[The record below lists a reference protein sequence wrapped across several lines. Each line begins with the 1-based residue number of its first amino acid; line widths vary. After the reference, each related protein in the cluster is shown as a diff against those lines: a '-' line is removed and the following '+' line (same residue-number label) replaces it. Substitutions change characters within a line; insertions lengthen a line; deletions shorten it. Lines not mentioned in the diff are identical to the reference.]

1 MAPESITPFD
11 APVTAQ
17 QDHHVRRLLTAF
29 FHTEQ
34 QVPHLCGTV
43 GNAAGNGLV
52 GVIEH
57 ARSAGLYLA
66 DICAA
71 RHLKLEDSDAIR
83 LVSSSP
89 FDVGR
94 DGFVPTTL
102 EALTELP
109 STSLRLLLWRATT
122 ACDGS
127 AMAGCARGWRSSLS
141 EPLVL

>member
-34 QVPHLCGTV
+34 QVPRLCSTAGNVV
-43 GNAAGNGLV
+43 GNSVGNGLV

-89 FDVGR
+89 FDVLQRELELVQHLAEACASVGD
-94 DGFVPTTL
+94 DG
-102 EALTELP
+102 
-109 STSLRLLLWRATT
+109 LRRF
-122 ACDGS
+122 CDGWLR
-127 AMAGCARGWRSSLS
+127 ARMAQLA
-141 EPLVL
+141 V

>member
-89 FDVGR
+89 FDVLQRELELVQHLAEACASVGD
-94 DGFVPTTL
+94 DG
-102 EALTELP
+102 
-109 STSLRLLLWRATT
+109 LRRF
-122 ACDGS
+122 CDGWLR
-127 AMAGCARGWRSSLS
+127 ARMAQLA
-141 EPLVL
+141 V